1 MYNKNKNSSISQ
13 MTEEERR
20 EESKKIQIE
29 IDRLQQKELDENGM
43 KRLMEL
49 IRRLKEVDE
58 PPKFDVE
65 EGWKDFEKN
74 YLPKV
79 EKHMLDKEME
89 QLRKHMYKKLYMRKL
104 TDFVI
109 LVGFTVVFT
118 LVVIGRSGFVN
129 YNYYDSIEMDV
140 ISSKSIE
147 RIQQDVEKEYA
158 TLEKESGTKIAR
170 LDLDTDKYLLQYSGS
185 SKRYMSVEYLNKKT
199 KEYMVFC
206 VFKYKPNN
214 GEFNIEKDKIIETYV
229 YQDVA
234 YNIIENKERYFV
246 SWDKNG
252 VYYSLQNC
260 ESADEC
266 KKLIETISY

>member
-29 IDRLQQKELDENGM
+29 IDRLQQRELDENDM

-74 YLPKV
+74 YLPKI

-89 QLRKHMYKKLYMRKL
+89 QLRKHMYRKLYMRKL

-118 LVVIGRSGFVN
+118 LVAIGRSGFVN

-147 RIQQDVEKEYA
+147 KIQQDVEREYT
-158 TLEKESGTKIAR
+158 TLQSESGAKIAR
-170 LDLDTDKYLLQYSGS
+170 LNLDNKKYILQDCGS
-185 SKRYMSVEYLNKKT
+185 SKRYVSVEYLNKDT
-199 KEYMVFC
+199 EEFMVFC
-206 VFKYKPNN
+206 IFKYKPVA
-214 GEFNIEKDKIIETYV
+214 GEFNIEKDKIIETYL
-229 YQDVA
+229 YKDVT
-234 YNIIENKERYFV
+234 YDIMENRGRYYIAWNND
-246 SWDKNG
+246 S
-252 VYYSLQNC
+252 VYYTLQNC
-260 ESADEC
+260 ESAEEC
-266 KKLIETISY
+266 KRVIETILY

>member
-65 EGWKDFEKN
+65 DGWKDFEKN
-74 YLPKV
+74 HLPKV
-79 EKHMLDKEME
+79 EKHMRDKEME
-89 QLRKHMYKKLYMRKL
+89 QLRKHMYRKLYMRKL

-118 LVVIGRSGFVN
+118 LVAIGRSGFVN

-147 RIQQDVEKEYA
+147 KIQQDVEDEYIS
-158 TLEKESGTKIAR
+158 LEKESGTKIAR

-260 ESADEC
+260 ESAEEC
-266 KKLIETISY
+266 KNLIETISY

>member
-118 LVVIGRSGFVN
+118 LVAIGRSGFVN
-129 YNYYDSIEMDV
+129 FNSKEMDV

-147 RIQQDVEKEYA
+147 RIQQDIKDEYMS
-158 TLEKESGTKIAR
+158 LEKESGAKVAK
-170 LDLDTDKYLLQYSGS
+170 LNLDTSKYALQRCGS
-185 SKRYMSVEYLNKKT
+185 SKRYVSIEYLNKHT
-199 KEYMVFC
+199 QESVIFFI
-206 VFKYKPNN
+206 FKHKPDN
-214 GEFNIEKDKIIETYV
+214 GEFNIEKDDIVETYVFQDIEYDIVKNQKRYDISWNKDSIYYVLQNCDDIKECKKIIE
-229 YQDVA
+229 
-234 YNIIENKERYFV
+234 
-246 SWDKNG
+246 S
-252 VYYSLQNC
+252 
-260 ESADEC
+260 
-266 KKLIETISY
+266 ISN

>member
-118 LVVIGRSGFVN
+118 LVAIGRSGFVN
-129 YNYYDSIEMDV
+129 YNYFNSKEMDV
-140 ISSKSIE
+140 ISSKSME
-147 RIQQDVEKEYA
+147 RIQQDIKDEYMS
-158 TLEKESGTKIAR
+158 LEKESGAKVAK
-170 LDLDTDKYLLQYSGS
+170 LNLDTSKYALQRCGS
-185 SKRYMSVEYLNKKT
+185 SKRYVSIEYLNKHT
-199 KEYMVFC
+199 QESVIFFI
-206 VFKYKPNN
+206 FKHKPDN
-214 GEFNIEKDKIIETYV
+214 GEFNIEKDDIVETYVFQDIEYDIVKNQKRYDISWNKDSIYYVLQNCDDIKECKKIIE
-229 YQDVA
+229 
-234 YNIIENKERYFV
+234 
-246 SWDKNG
+246 S
-252 VYYSLQNC
+252 
-260 ESADEC
+260 
-266 KKLIETISY
+266 ISY

>member
-118 LVVIGRSGFVN
+118 LVAIGRSGFVN
-129 YNYYDSIEMDV
+129 YNYFNSKEMDV

-147 RIQQDVEKEYA
+147 RIQNDIDKEYV
-158 TLEKESGTKIAR
+158 TLEKESGVKPMKLN
-170 LDLDTDKYLLQYSGS
+170 LDVDKYALQRCGS
-185 SKRYMSVEYLNKKT
+185 SKRYTSIEYLNKYT
-199 KEYMVFC
+199 QESVVF
-206 VFKYKPNN
+206 FIFNHKPDA
-214 GEFNIEKDKIIETYV
+214 GEFNIEKDNVVEAYTYQDVTYDIIKNQKRYDISWNKDSIYYILQNCDDIKECKKIIE
-229 YQDVA
+229 
-234 YNIIENKERYFV
+234 
-246 SWDKNG
+246 S
-252 VYYSLQNC
+252 
-260 ESADEC
+260 
-266 KKLIETISY
+266 ISH

>member
-89 QLRKHMYKKLYMRKL
+89 QLRKHMYRKLYMRKL

-118 LVVIGRSGFVN
+118 LVAIGRSGFVN
-129 YNYYDSIEMDV
+129 YNYFNSKEMNI
-140 ISSKSIE
+140 ISSKSME
-147 RIQQDVEKEYA
+147 RIQNDIDKEYA
-158 TLEKESGTKIAR
+158 TLEKESGVKPMKLN
-170 LDLDTDKYLLQYSGS
+170 LDVDKYTLQRCGS
-185 SKRYMSVEYLNKKT
+185 SKRYTSIEYLNKYT
-199 KEYMVFC
+199 QESVVF
-206 VFKYKPNN
+206 FIFNHKPDA
-214 GEFNIEKDKIIETYV
+214 GEFNIEKDNVVEAYTYQDVTYDIIKNQKRYDISWNKDSIYYILQNCDDVKECKKIIE
-229 YQDVA
+229 
-234 YNIIENKERYFV
+234 
-246 SWDKNG
+246 S
-252 VYYSLQNC
+252 
-260 ESADEC
+260 
-266 KKLIETISY
+266 ISH